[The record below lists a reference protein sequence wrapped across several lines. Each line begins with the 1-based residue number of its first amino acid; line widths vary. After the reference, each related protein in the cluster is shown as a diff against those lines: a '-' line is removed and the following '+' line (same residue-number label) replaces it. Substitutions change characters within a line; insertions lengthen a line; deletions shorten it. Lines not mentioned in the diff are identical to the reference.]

1 MKSATTEIRE
11 RIHTYL
17 HHKEGV
23 MQVRVK
29 NNGDVIARVSWTR
42 GDGGPRPWWV
52 LVGNVHSVNDTAIAA
67 GY

>member
-1 MKSATTEIRE
+1 
-11 RIHTYL
+11 
-17 HHKEGV
+17 

-29 NNGDVIARVSWTR
+29 NNGDVIARVSWAR

-52 LVGNVHSVNDTAIAA
+52 LVGTVHSVNDAAMAA